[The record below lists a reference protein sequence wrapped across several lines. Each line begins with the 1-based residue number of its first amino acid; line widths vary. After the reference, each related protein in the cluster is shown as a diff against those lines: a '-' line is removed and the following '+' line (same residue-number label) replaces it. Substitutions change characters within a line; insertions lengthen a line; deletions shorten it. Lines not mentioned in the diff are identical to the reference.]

1 MHFHFIFLFN
11 PSHYCLDCLKQN
23 TLRTGQTHN
32 HWQFKVIRSDW
43 KCQTSHYDG
52 NNGLQSNRKVIA
64 FFFFVLNIMKMTHSH
79 QICCGN
85 VAIIHYLGT
94 RLNILNHVNN
104 SSWNCKDTD
113 RLYGSLLSQ
122 SIPRYFGNDITYF
135 ISVVI
140 MVKQDYTDQIQY
152 SNWTDSMSK
161 KKWENDMVKIDK
173 LLVQN
178 FCWCIF
184 LRILMSWFYES

>member
-1 MHFHFIFLFN
+1 MMAIMAYRATEKSLPFF
-11 PSHYCLDCLKQN
+11 
-23 TLRTGQTHN
+23 
-32 HWQFKVIRSDW
+32 
-43 KCQTSHYDG
+43 
-52 NNGLQSNRKVIA
+52 

-79 QICCGN
+79 QMCCGN

-122 SIPRYFGNDITYF
+122 SIPWYFGNDITYF

-152 SNWTDSMSK
+152 CNWTDSMSN
-161 KKWENDMVKIDK
+161 KKWENVMVKIDK

-184 LRILMSWFYES
+184 LCILRKHFKGLIFTVWIPLSF